1 MKRLSSARKDLAL
14 LGLWRVVI
22 GSGRRQPRDTPRP
35 SMERPP
41 PAARPLDLAPNDP
54 LMAHFQSIA
63 EAVDLDKIDLHG
75 PALQTLKAAGIQ
87 LVVPLVSQGELIGL
101 LGLGPRRS
109 EQDYS
114 ADDRALLTALATQAA
129 PALRIAQLVR
139 ERQAQAQERERLE
152 QELRVARFIQ
162 QTLLPKELP
171 MLPGWEVATHYQ
183 PAREVG
189 GDFYDFLTLP
199 DGRLGLIV
207 GDVTDKGVPAALVMA
222 TTRSVLRGAIGQV
235 VSPGRVLERAN
246 DLLCPDI
253 PPNMF
258 VTCLYAILDP
268 QTGQLQYANAGHDLP
283 YVRHADGVSELRATG
298 MPLGLMPGMQYE
310 EMSASLLPG
319 ELVLFYSDGLVE
331 AHDAQRGMFSFP
343 RLRSL
348 VAEHPA
354 GDGAALIRFLLAELE
369 RFTGA
374 AWEQEDDITLVTLRR
389 CAAPASSA
397 SPALAH
403 GGSGERPDAATEERG
418 WRTLAAWTVPS
429 EPGNERLVMDRVA
442 AVVEDFPLPAQ
453 RLERLK
459 TAVSEATMNAIEH
472 GNQNRPEVP
481 VSITVLASPVALAVR
496 IADQGGGRPIPEPA
510 TPNLDAK
517 LAGLQTPRGWG
528 LYLIKNLVD
537 EMHIGGDET
546 QHTIELI
553 LYLEGAGHGRETF

>member
-1 MKRLSSARKDLAL
+1 
-14 LGLWRVVI
+14 
-22 GSGRRQPRDTPRP
+22 
-35 SMERPP
+35 
-41 PAARPLDLAPNDP
+41 LDLAPNDP
-54 LMAHFQSIA
+54 LIAHLQSLA
-63 EAVDLDKIDLHG
+63 EAVDLDKIDLHE

-139 ERQAQAQERERLE
+139 ERQAQAQERERIA

-171 MLPGWEVATHYQ
+171 VLPGWELATHYQ

-222 TTRSVLRGAIGQV
+222 TTRSVLRGAIQQV

-258 VTCLYAILDP
+258 ITCLYAILDP
-268 QTGQLQYANAGHDLP
+268 QTGHLQYANAGHDLP

-298 MPLGLMPGMQYE
+298 MPLGLMPSMQYE
-310 EMSASLLPG
+310 EMSATLLPG
-319 ELVLFYSDGLVE
+319 EHVLFYSDGLVE
-331 AHDAQRGMFSFP
+331 AHNVERDMFSFP
-343 RLRSL
+343 RLRRL

-354 GDGAALIRFLLAELE
+354 ADGTALIRFLLTELE
-369 RFTGA
+369 RFTGTP
-374 AWEQEDDITLVTLRR
+374 WEQEDDITLVTLRR

-403 GGSGERPDAATEERG
+403 RGMGDGPGMPTEGSG

-442 AVVEDFPLPAQ
+442 AVVEGLQLSAQ

-472 GNQNRPEVP
+472 GNQNRAELR

-496 IADQGGGRPIPEPA
+496 IADQGGGRPIPEQPA
-510 TPNLDAK
+510 APDLDAK
-517 LAGLQTPRGWG
+517 LAGLQAPRGWG

-537 EMHIGGDET
+537 EMHIGGDAT

-553 LYLEGAGHGRETF
+553 LYLEGQRHGCETL

>member
-14 LGLWRVVI
+14 LGLWRIMI

-35 SMERPP
+35 TVEGSSPAVRPWE
-41 PAARPLDLAPNDP
+41 LAPNDP
-54 LMAHFQSIA
+54 LLAYFQSVT
-63 EAVDLDKIDLHG
+63 EAVDLDKLDLHG
-75 PALQTLKAAGIQ
+75 PALQTLKAAGMQ
-87 LVVPLVSQGELIGL
+87 LVVPLVSQGEIIGL

-162 QTLLPKELP
+162 QNLLPKELP
-171 MLPGWEVATHYQ
+171 VLPGWELATHYQ

-268 QTGQLQYANAGHDLP
+268 ETGHLQYANAGHDLP

-298 MPLGLMPGMQYE
+298 MPLGLMPGMRYE
-310 EMSASLLPG
+310 EKSATLLAG
-319 ELVLFYSDGLVE
+319 EHILFYSDGLVE
-331 AHDAQRGMFSFP
+331 AHNAQRDMFSFP
-343 RLRSL
+343 RLRRL
-348 VAEHPA
+348 VAQHPA
-354 GDGAALIRFLLAELE
+354 GDGAALIRELLAELE
-369 RFTGA
+369 RFAGP

-389 CAAPASSA
+389 CAAPASCGLSH
-397 SPALAH
+397 S
-403 GGSGERPDAATEERG
+403 GTGERP
-418 WRTLAAWTVPS
+418 
-429 EPGNERLVMDRVA
+429 
-442 AVVEDFPLPAQ
+442 
-453 RLERLK
+453 
-459 TAVSEATMNAIEH
+459 
-472 GNQNRPEVP
+472 
-481 VSITVLASPVALAVR
+481 
-496 IADQGGGRPIPEPA
+496 
-510 TPNLDAK
+510 
-517 LAGLQTPRGWG
+517 
-528 LYLIKNLVD
+528 
-537 EMHIGGDET
+537 
-546 QHTIELI
+546 
-553 LYLEGAGHGRETF
+553 

>member
-14 LGLWRVVI
+14 LGLWRIMI
-22 GSGRRQPRDTPRP
+22 GSGRRHPRDTPRP
-35 SMERPP
+35 TVQRP
-41 PAARPLDLAPNDP
+41 PAAVRPWELAPNDP
-54 LMAHFQSIA
+54 LIAYFQSIA
-63 EAVDLDKIDLHG
+63 EAVDLDKINPHG

-87 LVVPLVSQGELIGL
+87 VVVPLVSQGELIGL

-171 MLPGWEVATHYQ
+171 VLPGWEVATHYQ

-268 QTGQLQYANAGHDLP
+268 ANGQLQFANAGHDLP
-283 YVRHADGVSELRATG
+283 YHRRRDGTVAELRATG
-298 MPLGLMPGMQYE
+298 MPLGLMPGMRYE
-310 EMSASLLPG
+310 EKEIMLEAG
-319 ELVLFYSDGLVE
+319 DELLFYSDGLV
-331 AHDAQRGMFSFP
+331 
-343 RLRSL
+343 
-348 VAEHPA
+348 
-354 GDGAALIRFLLAELE
+354 
-369 RFTGA
+369 
-374 AWEQEDDITLVTLRR
+374 
-389 CAAPASSA
+389 
-397 SPALAH
+397 
-403 GGSGERPDAATEERG
+403 
-418 WRTLAAWTVPS
+418 
-429 EPGNERLVMDRVA
+429 
-442 AVVEDFPLPAQ
+442 
-453 RLERLK
+453 
-459 TAVSEATMNAIEH
+459 
-472 GNQNRPEVP
+472 
-481 VSITVLASPVALAVR
+481 
-496 IADQGGGRPIPEPA
+496 
-510 TPNLDAK
+510 
-517 LAGLQTPRGWG
+517 
-528 LYLIKNLVD
+528 
-537 EMHIGGDET
+537 
-546 QHTIELI
+546 
-553 LYLEGAGHGRETF
+553 